1 MLNTCRTIPTSYQH
15 LASSVEFRVP
25 FQPSQ
30 SLRLGNMAII
40 RILQYPDPRLN
51 TKAERVEVF
60 DAALHQVIDDMF
72 ETHYNTENCA
82 ALAATQLDFKHPKA
96 ITVIDFS
103 PNKDQPLC
111 LVNPEVVWRSEELL
125 DEAEGCMSV
134 PGGIYETVGRSL
146 KIKVKAQDR
155 HGKFFEM
162 DVEGF
167 MAKCMQH
174 EIDHLNGK
182 IFIDYL
188 SRLKR
193 QRVDKR
199 IAKQSRWRS

>member
-1 MLNTCRTIPTSYQH
+1 
-15 LASSVEFRVP
+15 
-25 FQPSQ
+25 
-30 SLRLGNMAII
+30 MAII

-51 TKAERVEVF
+51 VRAERVEVF
-60 DAALHQVIDDMF
+60 DDALQKTIDDMF

-82 ALAATQLDFKHPKA
+82 ALAATQLDFEHPKA

-134 PGGIYETVGRSL
+134 SGGIYEKVGRSL

-155 HGKFFEM
+155 HGKPLEM
-162 DVEGF
+162 DAEGF
-167 MAKCMQH
+167 MAKCIQH
-174 EIDHLNGK
+174 EVDHLNGR
-182 IFIDYL
+182 IFIDHL

-193 QRVDKR
+193 QRIDKR
-199 IAKQSRWRS
+199 FEKWHRWRK